1 MKNLI
6 KKGPKFLRFKKKS
19 FECGDYTID
28 VNGAKY
34 DLTLTYCGPECEGN
48 GYSGLIMIVLIFV
61 VFWLFFIRP
70 QNKKQKEEQ
79 KFREALQKGDE
90 VVTIGG
96 IHGKIVD
103 VKETTVMISID
114 SNVKIEVEK
123 SAIMAQP
130 TMMAKK

>member
-1 MKNLI
+1 MN
-6 KKGPKFLRFKKKS
+6 
-19 FECGDYTID
+19 
-28 VNGAKY
+28 
-34 DLTLTYCGPECEGN
+34 TLSILLQAAQPQQQGG
-48 GYSGLIMIVLIFV
+48 GYSALIMIALIFV

>member
-1 MKNLI
+1 M
-6 KKGPKFLRFKKKS
+6 FLLDQTAAAGQPQGS
-19 FECGDYTID
+19 S
-28 VNGAKY
+28 
-34 DLTLTYCGPECEGN
+34 L
-48 GYSGLIMIVLIFV
+48 SGLIMILLIFV

-79 KFREALQKGDE
+79 KFRESLQKGDE

-96 IHGKIVD
+96 IHGKVVD

-123 SAIMAQP
+123 SAITAMPSQ
-130 TMMAKK
+130 MAKK